1 MKSRNFNIITVK
13 KNLEILKLL
22 LCILALCVLAG
33 CSLEQQ
39 LAKADK
45 LYSDG
50 AYFQVEKKYRKL
62 FRKINKKDKKRKAEI
77 AYKIGECNRILFNT
91 KKAVNSY
98 NSAIRYNF
106 SDSTIFLNIAKSY
119 KILGNYDQASKNYSL
134 FLTKN
139 SLNSEALAGLSS
151 CAQAREMLKNPTR
164 YKVRPATEFNSRK
177 SSDICPAFIGSDGNS
192 ILFTSNRDVSKKQK
206 TSVITGKFNYDIYT
220 SKKNKDGKWEKPQ
233 YLKEFNTSDDD
244 GTTTVTADGREIY
257 FTRCWAEA
265 GQTRGGEIM
274 SAVRSGGQ
282 WAEPQPVILFKD
294 SSITAAHPAISPD
307 GKYLYFVSDNKS
319 GFGGKDI
326 YISEKNGE
334 EWNAPENLGEK
345 INTSGNEMFPSF
357 SPDGTLYFASDGHQ
371 GFGGL
376 DIFSAKKDSLGK
388 WVVENLLPP
397 LNSSFDDFGITFA
410 QSGKEGYFTSNRG
423 NGKALDKIYYFELPE
438 FAYVVEGKITDENGN
453 QLSDAIV
460 KLVGND
466 GNIVKQRVK
475 KDGTY
480 RIKLS
485 KDVNYVMLASNRGY
499 LNSSEKVTTLNEKN
513 SKTYNKNFRLPSIS
527 KPVKMENI
535 FYEFAKW
542 NITPESELELNNLV
556 KLLNDN
562 PNITIEISAHTDM
575 IGSDAANTELSQKR
589 AQSVVNY
596 LIKAGIAADR
606 LTAKGYGKNR
616 PVVVDSNLAKKYS
629 FLKESDV
636 LDSQFVEAL
645 PKEQQETANQINR
658 RTEFRVLRT
667 TYGLY

>member
-1 MKSRNFNIITVK
+1 MKLISKI
-13 KNLEILKLL
+13 L
-22 LCILALCVLAG
+22 LCILTAGLLAG
-33 CSLEQQ
+33 CSLESQ
-39 LAKADK
+39 LAKADRM
-45 LYSDG
+45 YADG

-62 FRKINKKDKKRKAEI
+62 YRKINKKNKVKKAEVS
-77 AYKIGECNRILFNT
+77 YKIGECNRILFNT

-98 NSAIRYNF
+98 NSAVKYNF
-106 SDSTIFLNIAKSY
+106 PDSTIYLNLAKSY
-119 KILGNYDQASKNYSL
+119 QILGNYDQASKNYSQY
-134 FLTKN
+134 LTKN
-139 SLNSEALAGLSS
+139 PLSGEALAGFAA
-151 CAQAREMLKNPTR
+151 CVKAKEMLKNPTR
-164 YKVRPATEFNSRK
+164 YKIRLANEFNLRK
-177 SSDICPAFIGSDGNS
+177 SSDMCPTLSADGNS
-192 ILFTSNRDVSKKQK
+192 IIFTSNRDVSKKQK

-233 YLKEFNTSDDD
+233 YVKEFNTSDDD

-265 GQTRGGEIM
+265 GATRGGEIM

-282 WAEPQPVILFKD
+282 WAEPQAIILFKD

-307 GKYLYFVSDNKS
+307 GKYLYFVSDDK
-319 GFGGKDI
+319 GGLGGKDL
-326 YISEKNGE
+326 YRAEKDGE
-334 EWNAPENLGEK
+334 NWTVPENLGEK

-357 SPDGTLYFASDGHQ
+357 SPNGTLYFASDGHQ

-376 DIFSAKKDSLGK
+376 DIFSAKKDSLGE
-388 WVVENLLPP
+388 WVVQNLLPP
-397 LNSSFDDFGITFA
+397 INSSFDDFGITFA
-410 QSGKEGYFTSNRG
+410 QSEKEGYFTSNRG

-438 FAYVVEGKITDENGN
+438 LTYAVEGKICDENGVP
-453 QLSDAIV
+453 LSDAIV

-499 LNSSEKVTTLNEKN
+499 LNSSEKVTTFGEKN
-513 SKTYNKNFRLPSIS
+513 SKNYTKNFRLPSIS
-527 KPVKMENI
+527 KPVKMDNI

-542 NITPESELELNNLV
+542 TLTQESETELNNLV

-575 IGSDAANTELSQKR
+575 IGSDAANKELSQKR

-606 LTAKGYGKNR
+606 LTAAGYGKNR
-616 PVVVDSNLAKKYS
+616 PVEVDDNIAKKYR
-629 FLKESDV
+629 FLKESDI
-636 LDSQFVEAL
+636 LNPEFIEAL
-645 PKEQQETANQINR
+645 PKEQQEIANQINR
-658 RTEFRVLRT
+658 RTEFKVLRT